1 VSSGNL
7 KRAVRGY
14 GVGAGVVVVAAS
26 AALGPF
32 FPWGLVVGTV
42 LAVVIGIFVVLPAC
56 LLLHRLGQLRPWWA
70 ALMGA
75 VALILPLLVLNAD
88 LIGVNYQGVD
98 RRYVVVEVAPNGRLT
113 PNWPAL
119 GIMAAGAAAGL
130 IGWAAA
136 YGFRTRPPLPE
147 APAGTRGDA

>member
-7 KRAVRGY
+7 KRAVRG
-14 GVGAGVVVVAAS
+14 
-26 AALGPF
+26 
-32 FPWGLVVGTV
+32 
-42 LAVVIGIFVVLPAC
+42 
-56 LLLHRLGQLRPWWA
+56 
-70 ALMGA
+70 
-75 VALILPLLVLNAD
+75 
-88 LIGVNYQGVD
+88 
-98 RRYVVVEVAPNGRLT
+98 YVVVEVAPNGRLT